1 MYTVRFADGD
11 DAGEAEFGYQ
21 PQAGDEVRIDG
32 NRLVRVRAVV
42 PVEKVAEF
50 VDRPRYGLLE
60 VEPVSGTLT

>member
-32 NRLVRVRAVV
+32 NRLVRVRAVF
-42 PVEKVAEF
+42 PVEKIAEF
-50 VDRPRYGLLE
+50 VDRPRYGVLE
-60 VEPVSGTLT
+60 VEPVP